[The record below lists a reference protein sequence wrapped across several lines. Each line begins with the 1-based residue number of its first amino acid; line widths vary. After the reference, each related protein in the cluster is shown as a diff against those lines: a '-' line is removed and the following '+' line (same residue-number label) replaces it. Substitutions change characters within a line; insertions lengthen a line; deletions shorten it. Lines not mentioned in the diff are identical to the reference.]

1 MPPHSPVYA
10 LTLSRGP
17 LAPPPGGP
25 LAGSNEMKVSG
36 GGQQREDSW
45 GCCDPRQSSSITNMS
60 SMPVVQSAERAGI
73 GIILALSPDSSLYVH
88 TVCPGGSAENSL
100 EPGDVLL
107 KIGGEDVYRAPA
119 PYVAELLLGPPGT
132 EIEIW
137 VRRSDS
143 RSGDDGSVSTHQYRL
158 QRKRTD
164 PHLARKAIREA
175 FEEHSNN
182 V

>member
-1 MPPHSPVYA
+1 MKV
-10 LTLSRGP
+10 
-17 LAPPPGGP
+17 
-25 LAGSNEMKVSG
+25 AGS
-36 GGQQREDSW
+36 GQQDESW
-45 GCCDPRQSSSITNMS
+45 GCCDPRQPSGIASMS
-60 SMPVVQSAERAGI
+60 TMPAVQSAERAGI

-132 EIEIW
+132 EIDIW
-137 VRRSDS
+137 VRRSSD
-143 RSGDDGSVSTHQYRL
+143 RTGGNGTVSTHQYRL
-158 QRKRTD
+158 KRKRTD
-164 PHLARKAIREA
+164 PQLARKAIREA